1 MVTLH
6 FRLCEIGSVH
16 MDIAGPEKL
25 ENILERCAA
34 EAGIELGGVIATKD
48 GKVLLSQDLVQ
59 DADVIEVF
67 PAISG
72 G

>member
-6 FRLCEIGSVH
+6 FRLYGIGSVH
-16 MDIAGPEKL
+16 IDTAGPEKL
-25 ENILERCAA
+25 EDILKRCAA
-34 EAGIELGGVIATKD
+34 EAGVELGGVIAIRD
-48 GKVLLSQDLVQ
+48 GKVLPVQDLVQ
-59 DADVIEVF
+59 DEDVIEVF